1 MQDVL
6 LNFAGLG
13 AALQSTADLRSPD
26 RRERLLKDYR
36 AEIAALLIGFRNA
49 QISGRNDRPM
59 DGAERCDLCEAELA
73 QQALY
78 VDGRLNDGSAM
89 WGNMCMSCYL
99 GSGSGIGWGVGQLY
113 LHDGLGWQCIGGGN
127 PAPAKDEDQ

>member
-1 MQDVL
+1 MQDVE

-13 AALQSTADLRSPD
+13 AALQSTAELD
-26 RRERLLKDYR
+26 RPGGRERLLQNYR

-59 DGAERCDLCEAELA
+59 DSAERCDLCRVELA
-73 QQALY
+73 PQALY
-78 VDGRLNDGSAM
+78 VDGRLNNGSGM

-127 PAPAKDEDQ
+127 PTPAEDEDQ